1 MPAGKSQQ
9 SGLFYTL
16 VIFVGLFVIST
27 TVAVIYF
34 IKAEGNTAKVA
45 VLQNQ
50 INTLATGEELRKI
63 DTLIGAKRGG
73 KSKIGT
79 MMDYLNDV
87 VSLITGGPVEEASV
101 EAKVGNVDRK
111 TKEMLKSLAVKD
123 SNAAAGIDP
132 NTSLLRAVEK
142 LHVQLNNS
150 KTEIASLDTQLKD
163 IQKRFDD
170 AAQINMEKEKTL
182 LAEKEKYKQQVDD
195 VTKNYDNLKTMMEKT
210 EEQRVQ
216 ALTAQVNEEKD
227 SRKELNQKLLKT
239 QAELK
244 MAQEKMQRIQEELK
258 KLVPVP
264 DNEAAAFKPDGKIIF
279 IDEKNKIVRLNLG
292 SDDRIYRGLTFS
304 VYDRG
309 VPLPHDGKGKA
320 EIEIF
325 EVDKTVSAARIVSET
340 TKKNPIMT
348 DDAVANLVWDG
359 SKTNVFVI
367 AGDFD
372 LNGDGTIDEGAAGRI
387 KALIEKWGGQV
398 ADNVSPSTD
407 FLVLGS
413 IPVVRQKPTFEET
426 EADPKAMVK
435 YENSVREL
443 ARYKEVQNQARGL
456 NVPVFNYDRFLYLV
470 GYKTLSSRP
479 GAF

>member
-27 TVAVIYF
+27 TIAVIYF
-34 IKAEGNTAKVA
+34 IRAEGNTAKVA
-45 VLQNQ
+45 VMQNQ
-50 INTLATGEELRKI
+50 INELATGEELRKI
-63 DTLIGAKRGG
+63 DTIVGTKRSG

-79 MMDYLNDV
+79 MVDYLNNM
-87 VSLITGGPVEEASV
+87 VSLIVGGPVEETSA
-101 EAKVGNVDRK
+101 EIKVGDVDRK
-111 TKEMLKSLAVKD
+111 TKEALKSLAAKEP
-123 SNAAAGIDP
+123 AAAGIDP
-132 NTSLLRAVEK
+132 NTSLVRAIEK
-142 LHVQLNNS
+142 LKLQLGNS
-150 KTEIASLDTQLKD
+150 RTETASLDTQLKD
-163 IQKRFDD
+163 LQKRFDES
-170 AAQINMEKEKTL
+170 AKINMEKEKTL
-182 LAEKEKYKQQVDD
+182 LSEKEKYKQQVDD
-195 VTKNYDNLKTMMEKT
+195 VTKNYDNLKALMEKT

-216 ALTAQVNEEKD
+216 SLVGQVNEEKD

-239 QAELK
+239 QAELR

-264 DNEAAAFKPDGKIIF
+264 DSEAAAFKPDGKIIL

-292 SDDRIYRGLTFS
+292 TDDRVYRGLTFS

-309 VPLPHDGKGKA
+309 VPIPRDGKGKA
-320 EIEIF
+320 EIEVF
-325 EVDKTVSAARIVSET
+325 EVEKNISTARIVSQLSG
-340 TKKNPIMT
+340 KNPVMT
-348 DDAVANLVWDG
+348 DDAVANLVWDS

-372 LNGDGTIDEGAAGRI
+372 LDGNGSIDEGGAEKI
-387 KALIEKWGGQV
+387 KALIEKWGGRV
-398 ADNVSPSTD
+398 ADGVSPNTD

-413 IPVVRQKPTFEET
+413 APVVRQKPTFEEI
-426 EADPKAMVK
+426 EVDPRAMEK
-435 YENSVREL
+435 YENSVRGL
-443 ARYKEVQNQARGL
+443 ARYKEVQGQAKDL
-456 NVPVFNYDRFLYLV
+456 DVPVFNYDRFLYFI